1 MLLNVKRKRRNSR
14 VKQKAAKI
22 LFSLRDAW
30 DVMVIV
36 LLLSIV
42 VYFSH
47 YVRNNH
53 ASVYVWPQ
61 IKYVKVNGNVNTKNH
76 QDLKNII
83 SKRISGGFFRVPMDQ
98 LEQELAEIPWVYRA
112 TVQRFWP
119 STLTVKIYEEVPIAR
134 WGDTGLMNAYGEL
147 FFPDSTESYS
157 SLPMLYGE
165 KIRAKELAGV
175 FEDSMIQLKPLGLQ
189 LRGLFENER
198 QSKHLVLS
206 NGLVL
211 AIGDGDVA
219 KKMKRF
225 LAAYEQ
231 YLAPHLVEV
240 KKIDL
245 RYTNGLAVE
254 WKNSKLAN
262 NLELERNL

>member
-14 VKQKAAKI
+14 VKQKAAKR

-53 ASVYVWPQ
+53 ASVYLWPP
-61 IKYVKVNGNVNTKNH
+61 IKYVNINGHVNTASHK
-76 QDLKNII
+76 DLKNII
-83 SKRISGGFFRVPMDQ
+83 NKRVAGGFFRVPMDQ

-119 STLTVKIYEEVPIAR
+119 HTLTVKIYEEVPIAR
-134 WGDTGLMNAYGEL
+134 WGDSGLMNAYGEL
-147 FFPDSTESYS
+147 FFPDTTESYA

-165 KIRAKELAGV
+165 RIRAKKLANA
-175 FEDSMIQLKPLGLQ
+175 FEKSMIQLKPLGLQ
-189 LRGLFENER
+189 LRGLFEDER

-211 AIGDGDVA
+211 AIGDGDLT
-219 KKMKRF
+219 KKIVRF
-225 LAAYEQ
+225 IAAYEQ
-231 YLAPHLVEV
+231 YLAPYLVEV

-254 WKNSKLAN
+254 WKNPKLVN
-262 NLELERNL
+262 NLEMERNL